1 MPRDLPIFELEHS
14 LVGELKAHSRL
25 ILQAPTGSGKSTQ
38 VPQILLDHGLLGDG
52 QVVILQPR
60 RLATRLLAARVAS
73 ERNGR
78 LGNEVGYQIRFENIT
93 SDRTRI
99 RFVTEGILLRQ
110 LIQNPELRGVSAIL
124 FDEFHERHLYGD
136 ITLARALQLQAT
148 SRPDLKLAVMSATL
162 DAGLLQK
169 YLEPC
174 AVLSS
179 SGRAF
184 PVAIEYLP
192 KPVGG
197 DGYPIWDLAADELER
212 LAPNTEGDVLVFMPG
227 KYEISRTIAAIRA
240 SRVSD
245 RFVVLPLHGE
255 LPPAEQDAALA
266 HYQKRRA
273 IVATNVAE
281 TSLTIDGVQVV
292 IDSGLARVARFDAR
306 RGINTLLV
314 EPISRASADQR
325 AGRAGRTAP
334 GHCLRLWTEREH
346 LDRAQQELPEVKRL
360 DLAEV
365 VLTLKASGIEDV
377 AKFRWLEPPNPQAL
391 ARAEQLLADL
401 GAIRTGLETH
411 ASLGSA
417 RASRAGFGA
426 LAETSTAISYSKR
439 RLPHFERPWGKY
451 AVTFST
457 HNRRQ
462 LSSAEKDIVL
472 RSVLYA
478 HSHGQYELYA
488 TCVMPDHVH
497 LLFEPQV
504 KGTDSEGGSVFW
516 SLPEILQAIKS
527 STAHRINKA
536 SGTGGTVWEKES
548 FDRVIRSESDLQEKF
563 EYICRNPWDAG
574 VAAQGED
581 YPWLWTPERSP
592 AMAPETAR
600 EARALPSI
608 TELGRRM
615 LAFPVHPR
623 YARMLLAAQEYRC
636 VPAVALIAALTQGR
650 NLLRRL
656 EGKQAREDR
665 EDVLGGDAESDL
677 FILMRAFRYA
687 EKSGF
692 DSQRCTRLGIN
703 AGAAREAAQLTE
715 QFLAIARDEGL
726 DLDTGEVK
734 AGSIERCVLAGFPDQ
749 VAVRLDAGTLRCAL
763 VHGRRGV
770 LARESTVHDA
780 RLLVASEVRE
790 IESSDKERQVLL
802 TLATK
807 IEEDWL
813 RELFP
818 ESFREET
825 RVEFDSALRRV
836 VGQRAVLF
844 HDLLLRSEA
853 FSPKS
858 DPAAAQ
864 ILAQEVLAGT
874 CPLKHWDNAVEQ
886 WTERV
891 NFVATEFPELEF
903 PRIDDSGK
911 LLLLEQI
918 CQGATTYKEIKERPV
933 WPVVKSWLSGTQQ
946 QALEDLAPERIK
958 LAKGRAAKIT
968 YGDSAP
974 PTIAARIQD
983 LYDTPRGLAVGRGRV
998 ALRIQVLAPNHRPIQ
1013 ITNDLETFWRDGYP
1027 KVKKEL
1033 QRKYPKHEWR

>member
-1 MPRDLPIFELEHS
+1 MSRDLPIFELEHRI
-14 LVGELKAHSRL
+14 VAEIKGQSRL
-25 ILQAPTGSGKSTQ
+25 IIQAPTGSGKSTQ
-38 VPQILLDHGLLGDG
+38 VPQILLDHGMLGDG

-73 ERNGR
+73 ERKSR
-78 LGNEVGYQIRFENIT
+78 LGDEVGYQIRFENIT

-110 LIQNPELRGVSAIL
+110 LIQDPQLRGVSAIL

-184 PVAIEYLP
+184 PVEIEYLP

-197 DGYPIWDLAADELER
+197 DGYPIWDLAADELECM
-212 LAPNTEGDVLVFMPG
+212 APRTEGDVLIFMPG
-227 KYEISRTIAAIRA
+227 KYEIGRTISAIRA

-281 TSLTIDGVQVV
+281 TSLTIDGVQIV
-292 IDSGLARVARFDAR
+292 IDSGFARIARFDAR

-314 EPISRASADQR
+314 EKISRASADQR

-346 LDRAQQELPEVKRL
+346 LERAQQELPEVKRL

-365 VLTLKASGIEDV
+365 VLTLKASGVEEIGN
-377 AKFRWLEPPNPQAL
+377 FRWLEPPDPQAL

-401 GAIRTGLETH
+401 GAL
-411 ASLGSA
+411 
-417 RASRAGFGA
+417 ASRG
-426 LAETSTAISYSKR
+426 
-439 RLPHFERPWGKY
+439 
-451 AVTFST
+451 VT
-457 HNRRQ
+457 
-462 LSSAEKDIVL
+462 
-472 RSVLYA
+472 
-478 HSHGQYELYA
+478 
-488 TCVMPDHVH
+488 P
-497 LLFEPQV
+497 
-504 KGTDSEGGSVFW
+504 
-516 SLPEILQAIKS
+516 
-527 STAHRINKA
+527 
-536 SGTGGTVWEKES
+536 
-548 FDRVIRSESDLQEKF
+548 
-563 EYICRNPWDAG
+563 
-574 VAAQGED
+574 
-581 YPWLWTPERSP
+581 
-592 AMAPETAR
+592 
-600 EARALPSI
+600 
-608 TELGRRM
+608 LGRRM

-623 YARMLLAAQEYRC
+623 YARMLLAAQQYRC

-665 EDVLGGDAESDL
+665 EDVLGSDAESDL

-687 EKSGF
+687 ENSRF
-692 DSQRCTRLGIN
+692 DSQRCARLGIN
-703 AGAAREAAQLTE
+703 PGAAREAAQLSE
-715 QFLAIARDEGL
+715 QFLAIAREEGL
-726 DLDTGEVK
+726 DLESGEVK
-734 AGSIERCVLAGFPDQ
+734 TGSIERCVLAGFPDQ

-770 LARESTVHDA
+770 LARESAVHGA
-780 RLLVASEVRE
+780 RVLVASEVRE
-790 IESSDKERQVLL
+790 IESSEKERQVLL

-818 ESFREET
+818 ESFRAET
-825 RVEFDSALRRV
+825 RVEFDPALRRV
-836 VGQRAVLF
+836 VGHRTTLF
-844 HDLLLRSEA
+844 HDLVLRSEE
-853 FSPKS
+853 FSPKD
-858 DPAAAQ
+858 DPTAAQ
-864 ILAQEVLAGT
+864 ILAREVLAGS

-886 WTERV
+886 WIERV
-891 NFVATEFPELEF
+891 NFVEAEFPELNF
-903 PRIDDSGK
+903 PRIDEAGK
-911 LLLLEQI
+911 LLLVEQI
-918 CQGATTYKEIKERPV
+918 CQGAASYKEIKERPV
-933 WPVVKSWLSGTQQ
+933 WPVVKSWVSAAQQ
-946 QALEDLAPERIK
+946 QTLDDLAPERIK

-968 YGDSAP
+968 YGGAAP

-983 LYDTPRGLAVGRGRV
+983 LFDTPRGLAVGRGRIP
-998 ALRIQVLAPNHRPIQ
+998 LRIQVLAPNHRPIQ
-1013 ITNDLETFWRDGYP
+1013 ITNDLENFWREGYP
-1027 KVKKEL
+1027 KIKKEL

>member
-1 MPRDLPIFELEHS
+1 MPREDLPIFELEHQ
-14 LVGELKAHSRL
+14 LVAELKEHSRL
-25 ILQAPTGSGKSTQ
+25 IIQAPTGSGKSTQ
-38 VPQILLDHGLLGDG
+38 VPQILLDHGMLRDG

-73 ERNGR
+73 ERDSR
-78 LGNEVGYQIRFENIT
+78 LGDEVGYQIRFENIT

-110 LIQNPELRGVSAIL
+110 LIQDPQLRTVSAIL

-169 YLEPC
+169 YLGPC

-184 PVAIEYLP
+184 PVTIEYLP
-192 KPVGG
+192 KPAGG
-197 DGYPIWDLAADELER
+197 DGYPIWELAADELER
-212 LAPNTEGDVLVFMPG
+212 IAPHTEGDVLIFMPG
-227 KYEISRTIAAIRA
+227 KYEIGRTISAIRA

-245 RFVVLPLHGE
+245 RFVALPLHGE

-273 IVATNVAE
+273 IVSTNVAE

-292 IDSGLARVARFDAR
+292 IDSGLARIARFDPR

-314 EPISRASADQR
+314 ERISRASAEQR

-346 LDRAQQELPEVKRL
+346 LERAPQELPEVKRL

-365 VLTLKASGIEDV
+365 ILTLKASGVEEIGS
-377 AKFRWLEPPNPQAL
+377 FRWLEPPDPQAL
-391 ARAEQLLADL
+391 ARAEQLLVDL
-401 GAIRTGLETH
+401 GALAH
-411 ASLGSA
+411 LGSA
-417 RASRAGFGA
+417 RAPRAGFGA
-426 LAETSTAISYSKR
+426 LAETSVDVSYSKR

-451 AVTFST
+451 AVVFST
-457 HNRRQ
+457 RNRRQ
-462 LSSAEKDIVL
+462 LSATERDIVL

-478 HSHGQYELYA
+478 HTHGQYELYA
-488 TCVMPDHVH
+488 AGVMPDHVH

-516 SLPEILQAIKS
+516 SLTEILQAIKS

-536 SGTGGTVWEKES
+536 SGTGGIVWEKES
-548 FDRVIRSESDLQEKF
+548 FDRLIRSESDLQEKF
-563 EYICRNPWDAG
+563 EYICRNPWDTG

-600 EARALPSI
+600 EARALPSL
-608 TELGRRM
+608 TPLGRRM

-623 YARMLLAAQEYRC
+623 YARMLLAAQQYRC

-665 EDVLGGDAESDL
+665 EDVLGSDAASDL
-677 FILMRAFRYA
+677 FILMRAFRFA
-687 EKSGF
+687 EKSRF
-692 DSQRCTRLGIN
+692 DPERCAQLGIN

-726 DLDTGEVK
+726 DLETDEVK

-749 VAVRLDAGTLRCAL
+749 VAVRFDAGTLRCAL
-763 VHGRRGV
+763 VHGRRGM
-770 LARESTVHDA
+770 LARESAVHGA

-818 ESFREET
+818 ESLRDET
-825 RVEFDSALRRV
+825 RLEFDPALRRV
-836 VGQRAVLF
+836 VGHRATLY
-844 HDLLLRSEA
+844 HDLALRSEE
-853 FSPKS
+853 FSPKG
-858 DPAAAQ
+858 DPAPAQ
-864 ILAQEVLAGT
+864 ILAREVLAGS
-874 CPLKHWDNAVEQ
+874 CPLKQWDNAVEQ
-886 WTERV
+886 WIERV
-891 NFVATEFPELEF
+891 NFVANEFPEMEF
-903 PRIDDSGK
+903 PQIDEAGK

-918 CQGATTYKEIKERPV
+918 CQGATSYKEIKERTV
-933 WPVVKSWLSGTQQ
+933 WPVVKSWLSAAQQ
-946 QALEDLAPERIK
+946 QTLEELAPERIK
-958 LAKGRAAKIT
+958 LANGRAVKIT
-968 YGDSAP
+968 YGDATS

-983 LYDTPRGLAVGRGRV
+983 LYDTPRGLAVGGGRT

-1013 ITNDLETFWRDGYP
+1013 ITNDLENFWREGYP
-1027 KVKKEL
+1027 KIKKEL
-1033 QRKYPKHEWR
+1033 QRRYPKHEWR

>member
-1 MPRDLPIFELEHS
+1 MRREELPIFELEQQI
-14 LVGELKAHSRL
+14 VAELKAHSRL
-25 ILQAPTGSGKSTQ
+25 IIQAPTGSGKSTQ

-73 ERNGR
+73 ERNIR
-78 LGNEVGYQIRFENIT
+78 LGDEVGYQIRFENIT

-110 LIQNPELRGVSAIL
+110 LIPDPQLRGVSAIL

-184 PVAIEYLP
+184 PVEIEYLP

-197 DGYPIWDLAADELER
+197 DGYPVWDLAADELER
-212 LAPNTEGDVLVFMPG
+212 IASHTEGDVLIFMPG
-227 KYEISRTIAAIRA
+227 KYEIGRTISAIRA

-292 IDSGLARVARFDAR
+292 IDSGLARIARFDAR

-314 EPISRASADQR
+314 EKISRASADQR

-346 LDRAQQELPEVKRL
+346 LDRAAQELPEVKRL

-365 VLTLKASGIEDV
+365 VLTLKASGVEEIGS
-377 AKFRWLEPPNPQAL
+377 FRWLEPPDPQAL
-391 ARAEQLLADL
+391 ARAEQLLVDL
-401 GAIRTGLETH
+401 EAL
-411 ASLGSA
+411 SN
-417 RASRAGFGA
+417 AGV
-426 LAETSTAISYSKR
+426 TAI
-439 RLPHFERPWGKY
+439 
-451 AVTFST
+451 
-457 HNRRQ
+457 
-462 LSSAEKDIVL
+462 
-472 RSVLYA
+472 
-478 HSHGQYELYA
+478 
-488 TCVMPDHVH
+488 
-497 LLFEPQV
+497 
-504 KGTDSEGGSVFW
+504 
-516 SLPEILQAIKS
+516 
-527 STAHRINKA
+527 
-536 SGTGGTVWEKES
+536 
-548 FDRVIRSESDLQEKF
+548 
-563 EYICRNPWDAG
+563 
-574 VAAQGED
+574 
-581 YPWLWTPERSP
+581 
-592 AMAPETAR
+592 
-600 EARALPSI
+600 
-608 TELGRRM
+608 GRRM

-623 YARMLLAAQEYRC
+623 YARMLLAAQQYHC

-656 EGKQAREDR
+656 DGKQAREDR
-665 EDVLGGDAESDL
+665 EDVLGSDAESDL
-677 FILMRAFRYA
+677 FILVRAFRYA

-692 DSQRCTRLGIN
+692 DSQRCSRLGIN

-715 QFLAIARDEGL
+715 QFFAIARAEGL
-726 DLDTGEVK
+726 DVQSGEVK

-749 VAVRLDAGTLRCAL
+749 VAVRHDAGTLRCAL

-770 LARESTVHDA
+770 LARESTVHGA

-790 IESSDKERQVLL
+790 IESSEKERQVLL

-807 IEEDWL
+807 IEEEWL

-818 ESFREET
+818 ESFREER
-825 RVEFDSALRRV
+825 RVEFDPALRRV
-836 VGQRAVLF
+836 VGHRATLF
-844 HDLLLRSEA
+844 HDLVLRSEE
-853 FSPKS
+853 FSPKG
-858 DPAAAQ
+858 DPTAAQ
-864 ILAQEVLAGT
+864 ILAREALAGS

-886 WTERV
+886 WIERV
-891 NFVATEFPELEF
+891 NFVTAEFPELEF
-903 PRIDDSGK
+903 PRIDEAAK

-918 CQGATTYKEIKERPV
+918 CQGAASYKEIKERQI
-933 WPVVKSWLSGTQQ
+933 WPVLKSWLSAVQQ
-946 QALEDLAPERIK
+946 QTLDSLAPERIK
-958 LAKGRAAKIT
+958 LAGSRAAKIT
-968 YGDSAP
+968 YGAGGP

-983 LYDTPRGLAVGRGRV
+983 LYDTPRGLAVGRGRT

-1013 ITNDLETFWRDGYP
+1013 ITNDLETFWREGYP
-1027 KVKKEL
+1027 KIKKEL

>member
-1 MPRDLPIFELEHS
+1 MRREDLPIFELEHT
-14 LVGELKAHSRL
+14 LVGELKAQSRL
-25 ILQAPTGSGKSTQ
+25 IIQAPTGSGKSTQ
-38 VPQILLDHGLLGDG
+38 VPQMLLDHGLLGDD

-73 ERNGR
+73 ERNVR
-78 LGNEVGYQIRFENIT
+78 LGEEVGYQIRFENVT
-93 SDRTRI
+93 SGRTRI

-110 LIQNPELRGVSAIL
+110 LIQDPQLRSVSAIL

-136 ITLARALQLQAT
+136 ITLARSLQLQAT

-162 DAGLLQK
+162 DAGLLEK
-169 YLEPC
+169 YLAPC
-174 AVLSS
+174 AVLRS
-179 SGRAF
+179 SGRTF
-184 PVAIEYLP
+184 PVEIEYLP

-197 DGYPIWDLAADELER
+197 DGYPVWDLAADELER
-212 LAPNTEGDVLVFMPG
+212 VAPQTEGDVLVFMPG
-227 KYEISRTIAAIRA
+227 KYEIGRTISAIRA

-281 TSLTIDGVQVV
+281 TSLTIDGVRVV
-292 IDSGLARVARFDAR
+292 IDSGLARIARFDPR

-314 EPISRASADQR
+314 EKISRASAEQR
-325 AGRAGRTAP
+325 TGRAGRTAP

-346 LDRAQQELPEVKRL
+346 LDRAAQELPEVKRL

-365 VLTLKASGIEDV
+365 VLTLKASGVDEIGN
-377 AKFRWLEPPNPQAL
+377 FRWLEPPDPRAL
-391 ARAEQLLADL
+391 ARAEQLLVDL
-401 GAIRTGLETH
+401 GAL
-411 ASLGSA
+411 SPPGSA

-426 LAETSTAISYSKR
+426 LAETPTAVSYSKR

-462 LSSAEKDIVL
+462 LSPTERDIVL
-472 RSVLYA
+472 QSLLHA
-478 HSHGQYELYA
+478 HENRQYELYA
-488 TCVMPDHVH
+488 ACVMPDHVH
-497 LLFEPQV
+497 LLFEPQI
-504 KGTDSEGGSVFW
+504 KNTDSGESVFW
-516 SLPEILQAIKS
+516 ALPEILQPIKS

-536 SGTGGTVWEKES
+536 SATSGTVWDKES
-548 FDRVIRSESDLQEKF
+548 FDRLIRSESDLREKF
-563 EYICRNPWDAG
+563 EYIFRNPWDAG
-574 VAAQGED
+574 VATQGED

-600 EARALPSI
+600 EARALPSV
-608 TELGRRM
+608 TPLGRRM

-650 NLLRRL
+650 NLMRRL

-665 EDVLGGDAESDL
+665 DDVLGSDAESDL

-687 EKSGF
+687 ESSRF
-692 DSQRCTRLGIN
+692 DLQRCARLGIN

-726 DLDTGEVK
+726 DLATGEVK

-749 VAVRLDAGTLRCAL
+749 VAARLDAGTLRCAL

-770 LARESTVHDA
+770 LARESAVHAA

-790 IESSDKERQVLL
+790 IESSEKERQVLL

-836 VGQRAVLF
+836 IGHRTTLF
-844 HDLLLRSEA
+844 HDLVLHSEE
-853 FSPKS
+853 FSPKT

-864 ILAQEVLAGT
+864 ILAREVLAGS
-874 CPLKHWDNAVEQ
+874 CPLKHWDNTVEQ
-886 WTERV
+886 WIERV
-891 NFVATEFPELEF
+891 NFVAREFPEWEF
-903 PRIDDSGK
+903 PPIDESGK

-918 CQGATTYKEIKERPV
+918 CQGATSYKEIKERTV
-933 WPVVKSWLSGTQQ
+933 WPAVRSWLSVAQQ
-946 QALEDLAPERIK
+946 QTLDDLAPERIK
-958 LAKGRAAKIT
+958 LANGRAAKII
-968 YGDSAP
+968 YDAAAA

-983 LYDTPRGLAVGRGRV
+983 LYDTPRGLAVGHGRT

-1013 ITNDLETFWRDGYP
+1013 ITNDLETFWREGYP
-1027 KVKKEL
+1027 KIKKEL

>member
-1 MPRDLPIFELEHS
+1 MRREDLPIFELEHP
-14 LVGELKAHSRL
+14 LVAELKERSRL
-25 ILQAPTGSGKSTQ
+25 IIQAPTGSGKSTQ
-38 VPQILLDHGLLGDG
+38 VPQILLDHGLLGAG

-78 LGNEVGYQIRFENIT
+78 LGEEVGYQIRFENIT

-110 LIQNPELRGVSAIL
+110 LIQDPQLRSVSAIL

-136 ITLARALQLQAT
+136 ITLAQALQLQAT

-162 DAGLLQK
+162 DAGLLEK
-169 YLEPC
+169 YLAPC

-184 PVAIEYLP
+184 PVEIEYLP

-212 LAPNTEGDVLVFMPG
+212 VAPRTEGDVLIFMPG
-227 KYEISRTIAAIRA
+227 KYEISRTISAVRA

-255 LPPAEQDAALA
+255 LPPSEQDAALA
-266 HYQKRRA
+266 HYEKRRA

-281 TSLTIDGVQVV
+281 TSLTIDGVRVV
-292 IDSGLARVARFDAR
+292 IDSGLARIARFDPR

-314 EPISRASADQR
+314 EKISRASAEQR
-325 AGRAGRTAP
+325 AGRAGRTAL

-346 LDRAQQELPEVKRL
+346 LERTAQELPEVRRL

-365 VLTLKASGIEDV
+365 VLTLKASGVEEIGN
-377 AKFRWLEPPNPQAL
+377 FHWLEPPDPQAL
-391 ARAEQLLADL
+391 ARAEQLLVDL
-401 GAIRTGLETH
+401 GALRAAGA
-411 ASLGSA
+411 ASS
-417 RASRAGFGA
+417 
-426 LAETSTAISYSKR
+426 
-439 RLPHFERPWGKY
+439 
-451 AVTFST
+451 VT
-457 HNRRQ
+457 
-462 LSSAEKDIVL
+462 
-472 RSVLYA
+472 
-478 HSHGQYELYA
+478 
-488 TCVMPDHVH
+488 P
-497 LLFEPQV
+497 
-504 KGTDSEGGSVFW
+504 
-516 SLPEILQAIKS
+516 
-527 STAHRINKA
+527 
-536 SGTGGTVWEKES
+536 
-548 FDRVIRSESDLQEKF
+548 
-563 EYICRNPWDAG
+563 
-574 VAAQGED
+574 
-581 YPWLWTPERSP
+581 
-592 AMAPETAR
+592 
-600 EARALPSI
+600 
-608 TELGRRM
+608 LGRRM
-615 LAFPVHPR
+615 MAFPVHPR
-623 YARMLLAAQEYRC
+623 YARMLLAAQQYRC

-665 EDVLGGDAESDL
+665 ENVLGSDAESDL

-687 EKSGF
+687 ENSLF

-726 DLDTGEVK
+726 DLQTGEIK
-734 AGSIERCVLAGFPDQ
+734 AGTIERCVLAGFPDQ

-770 LARESTVHDA
+770 LARESAVHGS
-780 RLLVASEVRE
+780 RLLAASEVRE

-802 TLATK
+802 TFATK

-836 VGQRAVLF
+836 VGHRATLY
-844 HDLLLRSEA
+844 HDLVLRSEE
-853 FSPKS
+853 FSPKA

-864 ILAQEVLAGT
+864 ILAREVLAGS

-886 WTERV
+886 WIERV

-903 PRIDDSGK
+903 PRIDEAGK

-918 CQGATTYKEIKERPV
+918 CQGATSYKEIKERPV
-933 WPVVKSWLSGTQQ
+933 WPVVKSWLSAAQQ
-946 QALEDLAPERIK
+946 QTIEELAPERIR
-958 LAKGRAAKIT
+958 LANGRAAKIT
-968 YGDSAP
+968 YGDAAS

-983 LYDTPRGLAVGRGRV
+983 LYDTPRGLAVGRGRT

-1013 ITNDLETFWRDGYP
+1013 ITNDLENFWREGYP
-1027 KVKKEL
+1027 KIKKEL

>member
-1 MPRDLPIFELEHS
+1 MPRDLPIFDLEQSIVAELQ
-14 LVGELKAHSRL
+14 AHSRL

-38 VPQILLDHGLLGDG
+38 VPQILLDHSLLGDG

-73 ERNGR
+73 ERNVR
-78 LGNEVGYQIRFENIT
+78 LGDEVGYQIRFENLT
-93 SDRTRI
+93 SARTRI

-110 LIQNPELRGVSAIL
+110 LIQDPQLRGVSAIL

-162 DAGLLQK
+162 DPGLLQQ
-169 YLEPC
+169 YLDPC
-174 AVLSS
+174 ALLSS
-179 SGRAF
+179 SGREF
-184 PVAIEYLP
+184 PVEIEFLP

-212 LAPNTEGDVLVFMPG
+212 IAPHTEGDVLIFMPG
-227 KYEISRTIAAIRA
+227 KYEIGRTIAAVRA

-273 IVATNVAE
+273 IVSTNVAE
-281 TSLTIDGVQVV
+281 TSLTIDGVRVV
-292 IDSGLARVARFDAR
+292 IDSGLARIARFDAR
-306 RGINTLLV
+306 RGLNTLLI
-314 EPISRASADQR
+314 EKISRASADQR

-346 LDRAQQELPEVKRL
+346 LDRPAQELPEVKRL

-365 VLTLKASGIEDV
+365 VLTLKASGVEEIGS
-377 AKFRWLEPPNPQAL
+377 FRWLDPPDPQAL
-391 ARAEQLLADL
+391 ARAEQLLFDL
-401 GAIRTGLETH
+401 GAIT
-411 ASLGSA
+411 LGSA
-417 RASRAGFGA
+417 RASRAVVGA
-426 LAETSTAISYSKR
+426 PADNSSGP
-439 RLPHFERPWGKY
+439 LP
-451 AVTFST
+451 AVPA
-457 HNRRQ
+457 R
-462 LSSAEKDIVL
+462 A
-472 RSVLYA
+472 
-478 HSHGQYELYA
+478 
-488 TCVMPDHVH
+488 PD
-497 LLFEPQV
+497 
-504 KGTDSEGGSVFW
+504 
-516 SLPEILQAIKS
+516 
-527 STAHRINKA
+527 
-536 SGTGGTVWEKES
+536 
-548 FDRVIRSESDLQEKF
+548 
-563 EYICRNPWDAG
+563 
-574 VAAQGED
+574 
-581 YPWLWTPERSP
+581 
-592 AMAPETAR
+592 
-600 EARALPSI
+600 EARALASVTP
-608 TELGRRM
+608 LGRRM

-623 YARMLLAAQEYRC
+623 YARMLLAAQQYGC

-665 EDVLGGDAESDL
+665 DDVLGSDAESDL

-692 DSQRCTRLGIN
+692 DFQRCSRLGIN

-715 QFLAIARDEGL
+715 QFLAIARDERL
-726 DLDTGEVK
+726 DLKAAEVK

-749 VAVRLDAGTLRCAL
+749 VAARLDAGTLRCAL

-770 LARESTVHDA
+770 LARESSVHGA

-807 IEEDWL
+807 IEEEWL

-818 ESFREET
+818 ESFRQET

-836 VGQRAVLF
+836 VGQRATLF
-844 HDLLLRSEA
+844 HDLLLHSEE
-853 FSPKS
+853 FSPKH

-864 ILAQEVLAGT
+864 ILAREVLAGS
-874 CPLKHWDNAVEQ
+874 CPMKHWDNAVEQ
-886 WTERV
+886 WIARV
-891 NFVATEFPELEF
+891 NFVAAEFPELEF
-903 PRIDDSGK
+903 PRIDEAAK

-918 CQGATTYKEIKERPV
+918 CQGATSYKEIKERSV
-933 WPVVKSWLSGTQQ
+933 WPAVKSWLSAAQQ
-946 QALEDLAPERIK
+946 HTLDDLAPERIK
-958 LAKGRAAKIT
+958 LAGGRAAKIT
-968 YGDSAP
+968 YGDGAP

-983 LYDTPRGLAVGRGRV
+983 LYDTPRGLAVSGGRT

-1013 ITNDLETFWRDGYP
+1013 ITNDLETFWREGYP
-1027 KVKKEL
+1027 KIKKEL
-1033 QRKYPKHEWR
+1033 QRKYPKHVWR